1 MTKYREIIR
10 LYNQGISQ
18 RNIAL
23 SCLCSR
29 NTVSK
34 VIARA
39 KETELKWPLNSEVT
53 DTELEKQLFEERNV
67 KEDRVLPDWEKIHR
81 EMLRKGVTLKLL
93 WMEYVEEAR
102 MNQRKPL
109 MYSRFCDHFRDFM
122 NLEHSTMH
130 IVRKPGERI
139 EVDWAGQTI
148 NVVDRD
154 TGEMISAYLFVAA
167 FSYSLYTYVE
177 ACLSQDLGNW
187 IHCHVNMFQFFS
199 GVPMMIVPDNLK
211 TGVDRIEPG
220 AIVLNRTYQEMAEH
234 YNTAI
239 VPARVRH
246 PKDKPIVEGT
256 VKVVSTWILSA
267 LRNHKFFSLG
277 ELNAEIRT
285 RLKAFNERPFHK
297 KEGSRFS
304 VFLAEEKPFLSPLP
318 ATHFEPS
325 LWKVATVQFNYH
337 IEVEKMHYSVPYEY
351 IKKVVDVRL
360 TRNVVEIFHN
370 QSRIAS
376 HRRLTGKPGQYS
388 TQELH
393 MPEDHQKYLEWD
405 ARRFLEWGS
414 KIGTSTVQALKAIL
428 SSHKIEQQAYRGCMG
443 LLKLADKHSPDRLEN
458 ACAKALSF
466 TATPSFKNIKNILL
480 AGIDKPATDKRTSD
494 KDNSPGFGFTRG
506 SSYYGGE
513 RS

>member
-10 LYNQGISQ
+10 LYNQWISQ

-23 SCLCSR
+23 CCLCSR
-29 NTVSK
+29 NAVSK

-39 KETELKWPLNSEVT
+39 KETELKWPLDSEVS
-53 DTELEKQLFEERNV
+53 DAELEKLLFGDRIAKEERA
-67 KEDRVLPDWEKIHR
+67 LPDWEKIHR
-81 EMLRKGVTLKLL
+81 EMLLKGVTLKLL
-93 WMEYVEEAR
+93 WMEYVEETR
-102 MNQRKPL
+102 MNQGKPL

-122 NLEHSTMH
+122 NLKHSTMH
-130 IVRKPGERI
+130 ITRKPGERI

-148 NVVDRD
+148 TVVDRD
-154 TGEMISAYLFVAA
+154 TGELIPAYLFVAA
-167 FSYSLYTYVE
+167 FSYSLYTFIE
-177 ACLSQDLGNW
+177 ACLSQDLENW
-187 IHCHVNMFQFFS
+187 IQCHVNMFRFFA
-199 GVPMMIVPDNLK
+199 GVPVMIVPDNLK
-211 TGVDRIEPG
+211 TGVDHIESG
-220 AIVLNRTYQEMAEH
+220 AVVLNRTYQEMAEH

-277 ELNAEIRT
+277 DLNNEIKI

-304 VFLAEEKPFLSPLP
+304 VFLSEEKSFLSPLP

-325 LWKVATVQFNYH
+325 IWKVATVQFNYH
-337 IEVEKMHYSVPYEY
+337 IEVEKMHYSVPYEF

-376 HRRLTGKPGQYS
+376 HRRLTGKLGQYS

-405 ARRFLEWGS
+405 ARRFLDWGA
-414 KIGTSTVQALKAIL
+414 KIGPSTVEALKAIL
-428 SSHKIEQQAYRGCMG
+428 VSHKIEQQAYRGCMG
-443 LLKLADKHSPDRLEN
+443 LLKLADKYSPERLEN
-458 ACAKALSF
+458 ACVKALSF
-466 TATPSFKNIKNILL
+466 TASPSFKNIKNILL
-480 AGIDKPATDKRTSD
+480 SGLDKQSIENQKPADDTP
-494 KDNSPGFGFTRG
+494 NFGFTRG
-506 SSYYGGE
+506 ATYYGGD